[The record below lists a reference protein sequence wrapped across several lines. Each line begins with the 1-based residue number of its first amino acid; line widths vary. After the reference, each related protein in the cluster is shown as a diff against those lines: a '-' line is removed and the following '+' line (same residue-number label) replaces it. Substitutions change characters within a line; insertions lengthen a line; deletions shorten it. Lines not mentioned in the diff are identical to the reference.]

1 MKRRVLLGGALG
13 SGVLA
18 IVISR
23 GLLMAQEVL
32 ASWPKEAF
40 DARSLQDAMTGLLGS
55 ANTTAS
61 EYIRIEA
68 TTNAV
73 NGASVPVTVF
83 TDGLDKVE
91 SVNIFVE
98 KNPAPL
104 LANFEMS
111 DTVANYLTMRIK
123 LAETSDVIAVVKTG
137 SRLYSAKKKIKV
149 SIGGC
154 GA

>member
-1 MKRRVLLGGALG
+1 MRRRVLLRGALG

-18 IVISR
+18 IAISQR
-23 GLLMAQEVL
+23 LLIAQEFL

-40 DARSLQDAMTGLLGS
+40 HARSLQDAMTGLLGS
-55 ANTTAS
+55 ANRIAS
-61 EYIRIEA
+61 EHIRIEA

-73 NGASVPVTVF
+73 NGASVPLTVF

-91 SVNIFVE
+91 SVNIFAE

-111 DTVANYLTMRIK
+111 DAVTNHLTVRIK
-123 LAETSDVIAVVKTG
+123 LAETSDVIVVVKADD
-137 SRLYSAKKKIKV
+137 RLYSARKKINV